1 VPIDPGQKAPKGSG
15 WNKPGGYITD
25 ADQAEAFWGKNPSHN
40 MGVVLGPSR
49 VCSLDVDHV
58 EYCRQV
64 FRDVLDISL
73 DDLAAVYPTLVGNP
87 ARFRI
92 MFKVP
97 DGLDFNR
104 HSLSWP
110 NPLDPDGSKHKLAT
124 AALKKAREDGDQ
136 AQIEAMQARQKEF
149 SPVTVFELRA
159 GAVQDVLPPSIHPD
173 TGEPY
178 FWRNPPKD
186 GLLELPSDLVK
197 TWQLWDIF
205 KRTALEACP
214 WAPAATKPPAKVKR
228 NAPPSKEAGDQPSVI
243 DAFNRA
249 TDIEML
255 LQRHGYIKRGRKWLA
270 PQSSTGLP
278 GVSVVDEQGEQR
290 LYSHHG
296 SDPLANGHMNDAFEV
311 FCILEHNG
319 EAVAAIKAAA
329 RELGMEHKRAA
340 PRPPEPPSIGDL
352 PPSPSD
358 DEAPEPAGSSDTG
371 GQGAGLTGEQVLRR
385 FALVEGTTHVWDQ
398 DKKAVMKKTAFE
410 ALVTK
415 PLAKAW
421 MDDAEKKLIG
431 ADAVR
436 EIEQARRM
444 AGKKATALGMTPIE
458 RYVYIDGTK
467 DVWDREKKRRI
478 PEGAVKMALGDAYAL
493 WLNSAER
500 RTVDVDHIVFDPA
513 MTKDPAVY
521 INTFEGLPLEPI
533 RDDAACENL
542 RWLISFLCNH
552 DEQARDWLTR
562 WLAYPLQHMGAKMD
576 TAVLAHSIM
585 EGSGKSLL
593 FADAFG
599 QLFGIY
605 AATVGQTQLESSF
618 NAWQSR
624 KLWAV
629 FEEVVSR
636 DQRYNQVGKIKHLI
650 TGKTVRMESKFINGW
665 EEANHMNAVFL
676 SNEILPWPI
685 SDSDRRML
693 VIWPQETLPEA
704 RQKAIGAELAGNG
717 VAALYGWLLSLD
729 LGDFN
734 QRTRPPR
741 TEARQRLVAL
751 SRAGWQTFL
760 HQWKTGDLG
769 QGLWGACLSTDL
781 YAMFLEWCQRNREH
795 AMSQTKFSLFI
806 SAEVEKTRSIPW
818 TDGANR
824 RFGAFFFPSDPD
836 SSLPPSLAAAALGQH
851 VAEWRG
857 KARLAGWDV
866 DRWEHLKAAAA

>member
-149 SPVTVFELRA
+149 APVTVFELRA

-228 NAPPSKEAGDQPSVI
+228 NAPPRKEAGDQPSVI

-249 TDIEML
+249 TDIETL

-319 EAVAAIKAAA
+319 ETVAAIKAAA
-329 RELGMEHKRAA
+329 RELGMEPAKRPQSKAPAA
-340 PRPPEPPSIGDL
+340 P
-352 PPSPSD
+352 
-358 DEAPEPAGSSDTG
+358 
-371 GQGAGLTGEQVLRR
+371 
-385 FALVEGTTHVWDQ
+385 
-398 DKKAVMKKTAFE
+398 
-410 ALVTK
+410 
-415 PLAKAW
+415 
-421 MDDAEKKLIG
+421 MDDAPPVGDVLPGAPTSVCGEAGPELGGAPTPGGAGGFRIGEQELLKDFVLIYG
-431 ADAVR
+431 TDLVWDCNR
-436 EIEQARRM
+436 RRM
-444 AGKKATALGMTPIE
+444 VKLAALREVVGRE
-458 RYVYIDGTK
+458 RIKLWQESPHRRVAE
-467 DVWDREKKRRI
+467 DV
-478 PEGAVKMALGDAYAL
+478 L
-493 WLNSAER
+493 
-500 RTVDVDHIVFDPA
+500 FDPTDTCGPT
-513 MTKDPAVY
+513 MLNLFDGFKMVPDPIGKDGCQL
-521 INTFEGLPLEPI
+521 ILKHLGLLCGNRKDEYMFL
-533 RDDAACENL
+533 L
-542 RWLISFLCNH
+542 RWI
-552 DEQARDWLTR
+552 
-562 WLAYPLQHMGAKMD
+562 AYPLQHPGAKMD
-576 TAVLAHSIM
+576 TSVVMFGA
-585 EGSGKSLL
+585 EGPGKSLIWEKVVKRIYGEYGVTI
-593 FADAFG
+593 G
-599 QLFGIY
+599 Q
-605 AATVGQTQLESSF
+605 AQLESQF
-618 NAWQSR
+618 TGWQSR
-624 KLWAV
+624 KLYALA
-629 FEEVVSR
+629 EEVVSR
-636 DQRYNQVGKIKHLI
+636 AEMRHYKGLLKHLV
-650 TGKTVRMESKFINGW
+650 TGETLQINEKMQSLR
-665 EEANHMNAVFL
+665 EERNHLNFVFL
-676 SNEILPWPI
+676 SNSTVPLEL
-685 SDSDRRML
+685 DDGDRRYL
-693 VIWPQETLPEA
+693 VLYVDKVPPQEYFAALVDEIYNGGIEAFYQYMLTLPLDDFNEHTKPPLNDEKQALIEGSMSPA
-704 RQKAIGAELAGNG
+704 RYFLRVWQRGD
-717 VAALYGWLLSLD
+717 LD
-729 LGDFN
+729 LPYG
-734 QRTRPPR
+734 
-741 TEARQRLVAL
+741 AAVA
-751 SRAGWQTFL
+751 
-760 HQWKTGDLG
+760 GDLYRAFCRWCERSNEFKRREREFY
-769 QGLWGACLSTDL
+769 QEVQRDMDQVRKDIKFPGAQSDFKTCRIYVPKGEGERHRDK
-781 YAMFLEWCQRNREH
+781 EWLQKVAQQCRAFH
-795 AMSQTKFSLFI
+795 
-806 SAEVEKTRSIPW
+806 
-818 TDGANR
+818 GALDER
-824 RFGAFFFPSDPD
+824 YQQ
-836 SSLPPSLAAAALGQH
+836 AAA
-851 VAEWRG
+851 
-857 KARLAGWDV
+857 
-866 DRWEHLKAAAA
+866 